1 MLVLTSFLFIFLQR
15 VIPLIIITV
24 LVRYVGINLEK
35 IDGKLQVVVDPL
47 VLTQVILDDSYIEID
62 YICRDGMVNILVLIE
77 DFKDLANISWVQIEL
92 SMDD

>member
-77 DFKDLANISWVQIEL
+77 DFKDLANIS
-92 SMDD
+92 